1 MPETMSI
8 AARAQY
14 RQSVAPDLPSIR
26 QLQELSNPSNEAGL
40 VEALLAASAETL
52 SFVAVIDKTVV
63 GHILLTAVS
72 GPDKALALAPL
83 AILPDW
89 RDMQIGTQLVRHALH
104 TAQQQGWK
112 SVFVS
117 GQPDYYCRFGF
128 RSEMADGA
136 QTTFQG
142 PRFLALELC
151 PGSLNGWS
159 GPLVYPEAFL
169 ERYTPDKA
177 G

>member
-1 MPETMSI
+1 MPEARSI
-8 AARAQY
+8 AARAKY
-14 RQSVAPDLPSIR
+14 RPSIAQDLPAIG
-26 QLQELSNPSNEAGL
+26 QLQELSNPSNQAGL
-40 VEALLAASAETL
+40 VEALLAAPADTL
-52 SFVAVIDKTVV
+52 SFVAEIDETVV
-63 GHILLTAVS
+63 GHVLLTAIS

-83 AILPDW
+83 AILPRW

-104 TAQQQGWK
+104 TARQEGWK

-128 RSEMADGA
+128 RSETADCAETG
-136 QTTFQG
+136 FQG

-151 PGSLNGWS
+151 QPGLAGWS

-177 G
+177 S